1 MPIVSRRAGG
11 GTQKWIQ
18 VFHGKDTID
27 ESASPSATSV
37 VADQK
42 RTGLYNDDKVRG
54 LYIDSALSSHG
65 SVGQTLGLFDSS
77 LHLSKCW
84 GCINIVV
91 YTSVNIVQHI
101 RTCPSYGGKH
111 IYHAS
116 KLIERF

>member
-1 MPIVSRRAGG
+1 MDS
-11 GTQKWIQ
+11 Q

-27 ESASPSATSV
+27 ESTSLSATSV

-42 RTGLYNDDKVRG
+42 RTGLYNERQGLWEQVRG
-54 LYIDSALSSHG
+54 LCIDSALSSRG
-65 SVGQTLGLFDSS
+65 RVGQTLDLFDSS

-91 YTSVNIVQHI
+91 YTSINIVQHT

-111 IYHAS
+111 IYHTS